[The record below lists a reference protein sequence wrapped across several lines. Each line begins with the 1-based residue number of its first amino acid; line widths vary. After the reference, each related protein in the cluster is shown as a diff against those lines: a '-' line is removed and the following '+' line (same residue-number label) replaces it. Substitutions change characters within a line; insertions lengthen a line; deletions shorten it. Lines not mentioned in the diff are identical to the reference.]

1 MDYFIIHLICY
12 SVPEST
18 LMHERQKVE
27 NLKFNHYLKL
37 DMYVMDV
44 KGYYPYLHEL
54 TNDILKFKPEHLQA
68 ANKILNELNP
78 NQNIMISIHVR
89 LTDIEKHIKNLFNVE
104 YTTDDYF
111 KRAMAYFQEKYGV
124 ITFIQ
129 RNFKNKNLIVPNL
142 KCI

>member
-1 MDYFIIHLICY
+1 MPD
-12 SVPEST
+12 ST

-54 TNDILKFKPEHLQA
+54 TNNILKFKPEHLQA

-78 NQNIMISIHVR
+78 NQNVMISIHVR
-89 LTDIEKHIKNLFNVE
+89 LTDIKKHIKNLFNVE
-104 YTTDDYF
+104 YTPDDYF
-111 KRAMAYFQEKYGV
+111 KRAMAYFHKKYEV
-124 ITFIQ
+124 ITLIQ
-129 RNFKNKNLIVPNL
+129 RNVIKTN
-142 KCI
+142 

>member
-1 MDYFIIHLICY
+1 MPD
-12 SVPEST
+12 ST

-54 TNDILKFKPEHLQA
+54 TNNILKFKPEHLQA

-78 NQNIMISIHVR
+78 NQTIMISIHVR
-89 LTDIEKHIKNLFNVE
+89 LTDIERQLKKLYSLE
-104 YTTDDYF
+104 YTSDDYF
-111 KRAMAYFQEKYGV
+111 KRAMDYFHERYEVTSLSQ
-124 ITFIQ
+124 
-129 RNFKNKNLIVPNL
+129 
-142 KCI
+142 

>member
-1 MDYFIIHLICY
+1 M
-12 SVPEST
+12 PEST

-37 DMYVMDV
+37 DKYVMDV

-89 LTDIEKHIKNLFNVE
+89 LTDIERHIKNLFNVE
-104 YTTDDYF
+104 YTPDDYF
-111 KRAMAYFQEKYGV
+111 KRAMSYFHKKYEV
-124 ITFIQ
+124 ITLS
-129 RNFKNKNLIVPNL
+129 K
-142 KCI
+142 

>member
-1 MDYFIIHLICY
+1 MKWNIVIGIKIYPDPPKLNYYVIIHIICY

-37 DMYVMDV
+37 DKYVMDV

-78 NQNIMISIHVR
+78 NH
-89 LTDIEKHIKNLFNVE
+89 IEIKNV
-104 YTTDDYF
+104 
-111 KRAMAYFQEKYGV
+111 
-124 ITFIQ
+124 
-129 RNFKNKNLIVPNL
+129 
-142 KCI
+142 

>member
-1 MDYFIIHLICY
+1 MDYFIIHLNCY

-18 LMHERQKVE
+18 LMHERQNLE

-89 LTDIEKHIKNLFNVE
+89 LTDIERHIKNLFNVE
-104 YTTDDYF
+104 YTPDDYF
-111 KRAMAYFQEKYGV
+111 KRAMSYFHKKYEV
-124 ITFIQ
+124 ITLS
-129 RNFKNKNLIVPNL
+129 K
-142 KCI
+142 